1 MAQATKSTSSAK
13 TCDTCCA
20 EIGIN
25 GCVCSSL
32 QSFPRIEVA
41 KVTKDYS
48 IRFIPAHVSGYTQ
61 SHKKDRYEV
70 LHNGYV
76 CRDCET
82 SQEAIAFIEMK
93 ISHK

>member
-1 MAQATKSTSSAK
+1 MMETLFPHNPMAQATKSTVK
-13 TCDTCCA
+13 
-20 EIGIN
+20 
-25 GCVCSSL
+25 
-32 QSFPRIEVA
+32 IEVA

-93 ISHK
+93 LSSK